1 MDASTEPAAD
11 PREEEGALKSGP
23 SLLPPPPHLDV
34 LRAVQQPLVQQ
45 PRALALTLAD
55 LEVNVRLHREGAQ
68 QRTGESWLMAHDCTG
83 RAHRVLMA
91 HDSRLHRKGTQ
102 STDEVMK

>member
-34 LRAVQQPLVQQ
+34 LRAVQQPLVQ
-45 PRALALTLAD
+45 RASRGAVALCVRVVVMVGGGCAD
-55 LEVNVRLHREGAQ
+55 KCILHH
-68 QRTGESWLMAHDCTG
+68 TSII
-83 RAHRVLMA
+83 
-91 HDSRLHRKGTQ
+91 
-102 STDEVMK
+102 